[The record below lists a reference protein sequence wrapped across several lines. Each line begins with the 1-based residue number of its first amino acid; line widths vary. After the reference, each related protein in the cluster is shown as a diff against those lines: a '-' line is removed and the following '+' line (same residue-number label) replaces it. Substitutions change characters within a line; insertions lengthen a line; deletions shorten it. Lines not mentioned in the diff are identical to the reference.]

1 MKMKLLFKD
10 VEFQV
15 FMELTSDVAIVMKF
29 LSTPKLVC
37 GVTERKNSRFFFAS
51 WVTMIED
58 GTSQLFQATV
68 RDSVM
73 TIFSIN
79 TYHPLFPDQSSP
91 WNSPP
96 RNN

>member
-51 WVTMIED
+51 
-58 GTSQLFQATV
+58 
-68 RDSVM
+68 
-73 TIFSIN
+73 
-79 TYHPLFPDQSSP
+79 
-91 WNSPP
+91 
-96 RNN
+96 